1 MAVAVVAGLVVVVVV
16 VVRVVHHDDAL
27 GQRQHPAAVGGRQ
40 RPVGEHLVRRAERHQ
55 PIGQQHHPV
64 GVARVG
70 QVMSRQHDRAARRLL
85 VGHGLEDQLARHDVE
100 AGHRLVEQQ
109 QVGLLGQALRDED
122 PLALAARQFVELAP
136 GQVGHAE
143 ALERTVDGGSVA
155 TVEPRERP
163 LTGVARHGHGL
174 PHGDRERTIH
184 VGGLQDEGD
193 GARRAPR
200 GDLQAPVA
208 RRHQAGDGAQQGRL
222 ARAVGADQRHRR
234 SGEKFEG
241 GRGQRGPGAVG
252 QHEIG
257 GAHGG
262 SGGCGG
268 RCGHGGATHLVNR
281 EWFSLESESY
291 QDPFSVTDRLEMLSR
306 FRLNRKSAI
315 ALPLGASLALAATA
329 CGSDDDTAAG
339 AGSGRPQLVVTTSV
353 LGDVVENLVGDLAD
367 VEVVM
372 PAGSSPHEFQASP
385 RQVVAMREADAM
397 IVNGGGFEEG
407 LGDPIEAAEA
417 DGVATYA
424 AIDAVETLTFA
435 QDEPHDE
442 DDAEQE
448 DHGAARVDPHFFTDP
463 RRVATAAQAIAD
475 FLADEVPAL
484 DAEMEATLAAVPADR
499 RKLVTNHEVLGYFAQ
514 RYGFEVIG
522 AVIPTGTTQAAPSAG
537 ELDELAHTIEEAG
550 VPAIFA
556 ETSSP
561 TRLAD
566 SLADEGGEVQVV
578 ELYTESLGPDGS
590 AGDTYAGMM
599 RSDAEQIADA
609 LSA

>member
-1 MAVAVVAGLVVVVVV
+1 M
-16 VVRVVHHDDAL
+16 
-27 GQRQHPAAVGGRQ
+27 
-40 RPVGEHLVRRAERHQ
+40 
-55 PIGQQHHPV
+55 
-64 GVARVG
+64 
-70 QVMSRQHDRAARRLL
+70 
-85 VGHGLEDQLARHDVE
+85 
-100 AGHRLVEQQ
+100 
-109 QVGLLGQALRDED
+109 
-122 PLALAARQFVELAP
+122 
-136 GQVGHAE
+136 
-143 ALERTVDGGSVA
+143 
-155 TVEPRERP
+155 
-163 LTGVARHGHGL
+163 LT
-174 PHGDRERTIH
+174 
-184 VGGLQDEGD
+184 
-193 GARRAPR
+193 
-200 GDLQAPVA
+200 
-208 RRHQAGDGAQQGRL
+208 
-222 ARAVGADQRHRR
+222 
-234 SGEKFEG
+234 
-241 GRGQRGPGAVG
+241 
-252 QHEIG
+252 
-257 GAHGG
+257 
-262 SGGCGG
+262 
-268 RCGHGGATHLVNR
+268 
-281 EWFSLESESY
+281 
-291 QDPFSVTDRLEMLSR
+291 R

-315 ALPLGASLALAATA
+315 ALLLGVCLALAATA
-329 CGSDDDTAAG
+329 CGGDDDTAAG
-339 AGSGRPQLVVTTSV
+339 SGSGRPQLVVTTSV

-385 RQVVAMREADAM
+385 RQVAAMREADAM

-407 LGDPIEAAEA
+407 LGDAIEAAEA

-424 AIDAVETLTFA
+424 AVDAVETLSFSEA
-435 QDEPHDE
+435 APHEEEEGDEE
-442 DDAEQE
+442 EE
-448 DHGAARVDPHFFTDP
+448 HGTGSIDPHFFTDP

-484 DAEMEATLAAVPADR
+484 DTDELGTQAAAYVDELAALDAEMEETLAAVPADR
-499 RKLVTNHEVLGYFAQ
+499 RKLVTNHEVFGYFAQ

-566 SLADEGGEVQVV
+566 SLADEVGEVQVV

>member
-1 MAVAVVAGLVVVVVV
+1 M
-16 VVRVVHHDDAL
+16 
-27 GQRQHPAAVGGRQ
+27 
-40 RPVGEHLVRRAERHQ
+40 
-55 PIGQQHHPV
+55 
-64 GVARVG
+64 
-70 QVMSRQHDRAARRLL
+70 
-85 VGHGLEDQLARHDVE
+85 
-100 AGHRLVEQQ
+100 
-109 QVGLLGQALRDED
+109 
-122 PLALAARQFVELAP
+122 
-136 GQVGHAE
+136 
-143 ALERTVDGGSVA
+143 
-155 TVEPRERP
+155 
-163 LTGVARHGHGL
+163 LT
-174 PHGDRERTIH
+174 
-184 VGGLQDEGD
+184 
-193 GARRAPR
+193 
-200 GDLQAPVA
+200 
-208 RRHQAGDGAQQGRL
+208 
-222 ARAVGADQRHRR
+222 
-234 SGEKFEG
+234 
-241 GRGQRGPGAVG
+241 
-252 QHEIG
+252 
-257 GAHGG
+257 
-262 SGGCGG
+262 
-268 RCGHGGATHLVNR
+268 
-281 EWFSLESESY
+281 
-291 QDPFSVTDRLEMLSR
+291 R
-306 FRLNRKSAI
+306 FHLNRKSAI
-315 ALPLGASLALAATA
+315 ALPLGVSLALAATA
-329 CGSDDDTAAG
+329 CAGDDDTAAG

-385 RQVVAMREADAM
+385 RQVAAMREADAM

-448 DHGAARVDPHFFTDP
+448 EHGTGSIDPHFFTDP
-463 RRVATAAQAIAD
+463 RRVATAARAIAD

-484 DAEMEATLAAVPADR
+484 DTDELGTQAAAYVDELTALDAEMETTLADVPADR
-499 RKLVTNHEVLGYFAQ
+499 RKLVTNHEVFGYFAQ

-566 SLADEGGEVQVV
+566 SLADEVGEVQVV

>member
-1 MAVAVVAGLVVVVVV
+1 M
-16 VVRVVHHDDAL
+16 
-27 GQRQHPAAVGGRQ
+27 
-40 RPVGEHLVRRAERHQ
+40 
-55 PIGQQHHPV
+55 
-64 GVARVG
+64 
-70 QVMSRQHDRAARRLL
+70 
-85 VGHGLEDQLARHDVE
+85 
-100 AGHRLVEQQ
+100 
-109 QVGLLGQALRDED
+109 
-122 PLALAARQFVELAP
+122 
-136 GQVGHAE
+136 
-143 ALERTVDGGSVA
+143 
-155 TVEPRERP
+155 
-163 LTGVARHGHGL
+163 LT
-174 PHGDRERTIH
+174 
-184 VGGLQDEGD
+184 
-193 GARRAPR
+193 
-200 GDLQAPVA
+200 
-208 RRHQAGDGAQQGRL
+208 
-222 ARAVGADQRHRR
+222 
-234 SGEKFEG
+234 
-241 GRGQRGPGAVG
+241 
-252 QHEIG
+252 
-257 GAHGG
+257 
-262 SGGCGG
+262 
-268 RCGHGGATHLVNR
+268 
-281 EWFSLESESY
+281 
-291 QDPFSVTDRLEMLSR
+291 R
-306 FRLNRKSAI
+306 FHLNRKSAI
-315 ALPLGASLALAATA
+315 ALPLGVSLALAATA

-385 RQVVAMREADAM
+385 RQVAAMREADAM

-448 DHGAARVDPHFFTDP
+448 EHGTGSIDPHFFTDP

-475 FLADEVPAL
+475 FLANEVPALDTDELGTQAAAYVDELTAL
-484 DAEMEATLAAVPADR
+484 DAEMETTLADVPADR
-499 RKLVTNHEVLGYFAQ
+499 RKLVTNHEVFGYFAQ

-566 SLADEGGEVQVV
+566 SLADEVGEVQVV

>member
-1 MAVAVVAGLVVVVVV
+1 M
-16 VVRVVHHDDAL
+16 
-27 GQRQHPAAVGGRQ
+27 
-40 RPVGEHLVRRAERHQ
+40 
-55 PIGQQHHPV
+55 
-64 GVARVG
+64 
-70 QVMSRQHDRAARRLL
+70 
-85 VGHGLEDQLARHDVE
+85 
-100 AGHRLVEQQ
+100 
-109 QVGLLGQALRDED
+109 
-122 PLALAARQFVELAP
+122 
-136 GQVGHAE
+136 
-143 ALERTVDGGSVA
+143 
-155 TVEPRERP
+155 
-163 LTGVARHGHGL
+163 LT
-174 PHGDRERTIH
+174 
-184 VGGLQDEGD
+184 
-193 GARRAPR
+193 
-200 GDLQAPVA
+200 
-208 RRHQAGDGAQQGRL
+208 
-222 ARAVGADQRHRR
+222 
-234 SGEKFEG
+234 
-241 GRGQRGPGAVG
+241 
-252 QHEIG
+252 
-257 GAHGG
+257 
-262 SGGCGG
+262 
-268 RCGHGGATHLVNR
+268 
-281 EWFSLESESY
+281 
-291 QDPFSVTDRLEMLSR
+291 R
-306 FRLNRKSAI
+306 FHLNRKSAI
-315 ALPLGASLALAATA
+315 ALPLGVSLALAATA
-329 CGSDDDTAAG
+329 CGGDDDTAAG

-353 LGDVVENLVGDLAD
+353 LGDVVKNLVGDLAD

-385 RQVVAMREADAM
+385 RQVAAMREADAM

-442 DDAEQE
+442 DEAEQE
-448 DHGAARVDPHFFTDP
+448 EHGAGSIDPHFFTDP
-463 RRVATAAQAIAD
+463 LRVAAAAQAIAD
-475 FLADEVPAL
+475 FLADDVPALDTDELTTQAAAYVDELTAL

-499 RKLVTNHEVLGYFAQ
+499 RKLVTNHEVFGYFAQ

-566 SLADEGGEVQVV
+566 SLADEVGEVQVV